1 MDSALSKFGWLGH
14 AALRIVS
21 GFLFA
26 CHGAQKVFG
35 AFGGFGEGGGSAPMW
50 SQFWIAG
57 IIELVGGTLI
67 ALGVRTQIVAF
78 ICCGEMAVAYFTV
91 HQKGGLLPIQN
102 HGELAVL
109 YSFVFL
115 YLATNGGGAFSLER
129 GGK

>member
-1 MDSALSKFGWLGH
+1 MDEMLSRGAWLGH

-26 CHGAQKVFG
+26 CHGAQKLFG
-35 AFGGFGEGGGSAPMW
+35 AFGGFGPSGGSAPMG
-50 SQFWIAG
+50 SEFWFAG
-57 IIELVGGTLI
+57 LIEGVGGALI
-67 ALGVRTQIVAF
+67 ALGVRTRLAAF

-91 HQKGGLLPIQN
+91 HQKQGLLPIEN

-109 YSFVFL
+109 FCFAFL
-115 YLATNGGGAFSLER
+115 YLATNGGGPLSLER